1 MGRPTRQSSN
11 TRATDCRH
19 AARPALGLMFMLHH
33 KSDFHR
39 VFAVHGGLEGLA
51 SRLQEEDQHVRA
63 HAVEIFLRVTGDEAL
78 KWYVAPSTDDE
89 VKMHRSLLDLGDR
102 MIPDLVANARDSYPG
117 GEKACLDFFAFWLGW
132 ARQMHCETHVLNPS
146 RLLIEALSDWV
157 LRAERRGDGDE
168 ASLAKRLFDD
178 FSRCDPC
185 SGTGWVGGTVLCK
198 ATDDDVIEMSG
209 GFDLDSKPKSK
220 VKSRCRR
227 RRRRARLR

>member
-1 MGRPTRQSSN
+1 MYSHPRDGLP
-11 TRATDCRH
+11 H

-102 MIPDLVANARDSYPG
+102 MTRIYGNARDCTRREGVPRP
-117 GEKACLDFFAFWLGW
+117 LAFWLGGRGRCT
-132 ARQMHCETHVLNPS
+132 ARRT
-146 RLLIEALSDWV
+146 
-157 LRAERRGDGDE
+157 
-168 ASLAKRLFDD
+168 F
-178 FSRCDPC
+178 
-185 SGTGWVGGTVLCK
+185 
-198 ATDDDVIEMSG
+198 
-209 GFDLDSKPKSK
+209 
-220 VKSRCRR
+220 
-227 RRRRARLR
+227 

>member
-1 MGRPTRQSSN
+1 MEASKASQ
-11 TRATDCRH
+11 
-19 AARPALGLMFMLHH
+19 
-33 KSDFHR
+33 
-39 VFAVHGGLEGLA
+39 

-117 GEKACLDFFAFWLGW
+117 GEKACLDLLAFWLGW

-157 LRAERRGDGDE
+157 LRAERRGD
-168 ASLAKRLFDD
+168 ATKRVWRSDCSTT
-178 FSRCDPC
+178 SR
-185 SGTGWVGGTVLCK
+185 G
-198 ATDDDVIEMSG
+198 ATLVVARAGSAVR
-209 GFDLDSKPKSK
+209 S
-220 VKSRCRR
+220 C
-227 RRRRARLR
+227 ARLPMMM